1 MQENNREVRT
11 WGMLCHVTS
20 IAGFVVP
27 FGNIFG
33 PLIIWLIKKEQDP
46 YIDAQGKESLNFQI
60 SITIYGVILLLLF
73 VFTSF
78 QFVFP
83 DFVLLFWLG
92 GLGLYVTSAILVILA
107 SVQVSKGNFYSYPLT
122 IRFLR

>member
-1 MQENNREVRT
+1 MPENNREVRT
-11 WGMLCHVTS
+11 WGMLCHLAS

-27 FGNIFG
+27 FGHIFG
-33 PLIIWLIKKEQDP
+33 PLIIWLIKKEEEP

-73 VFTSF
+73 FFASSLY
-78 QFVFP
+78 
-83 DFVLLFWLG
+83 VLLFWLAG
-92 GLGLYVTSAILVILA
+92 GLYVTNGLLVILA
-107 SVQVSKGNFYSYPLT
+107 SVQANKGNFYSYPLT